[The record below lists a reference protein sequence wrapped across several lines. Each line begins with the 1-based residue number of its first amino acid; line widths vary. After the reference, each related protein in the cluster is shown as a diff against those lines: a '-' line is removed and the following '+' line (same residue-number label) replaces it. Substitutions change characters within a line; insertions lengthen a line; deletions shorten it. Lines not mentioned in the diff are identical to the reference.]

1 MLPRYHPR
9 ATPTHNNPVQRTVG
23 LLRCPTAAEL
33 RRWANRSLNFKL
45 PFGKRNQMLP
55 DEADAPVFGL
65 ISSLICRFLAVAIF
79 TCCPVQGNAAITLTD
94 STVPF
99 WDISG
104 TITKADLQDL
114 DRAVALM
121 SKTKATP
128 IFRLNSPGGDV
139 EVAIAIGRQ
148 LRRFQAHAITYN
160 QGKCLSAC
168 VFILAG
174 AVKRSLSNTVG
185 IHRPYSSNTDQKDYQ
200 VTQASQRRL
209 AKLAKEYL
217 EEMNISASMYDAMVT
232 IPPEKMRLLSEAEL
246 ESYGLLEVD
255 PVQQELEDAFEARKY
270 SISKVEFLK
279 RKAEVNV
286 VCARE
291 FRHGS
296 SV

>member
-1 MLPRYHPR
+1 MP
-9 ATPTHNNPVQRTVG
+9 A
-23 LLRCPTAAEL
+23 
-33 RRWANRSLNFKL
+33 RRSHF
-45 PFGKRNQMLP
+45 PEFGKVL
-55 DEADAPVFGL
+55 
-65 ISSLICRFLAVAIF
+65 SLICRFLAVATF
-79 TCCPVQGNAAITLTD
+79 ACYPVVGNAAITLTNG
-94 STVPF
+94 TVPL

-114 DRAVALM
+114 DRAIALM

-148 LRRFQAHAITYN
+148 LRRFQAQAVTYN

-174 AVKRSLSNTVG
+174 AVKRTLSDTIG
-185 IHRPYSSNTDQKDYQ
+185 IHRPYSSSTEQNDYR
-200 VTQASQRRL
+200 VTQASHRRL

-217 EEMNISASMYDAMVT
+217 EEMNISPSMYDAMVT

-246 ESYGLLEVD
+246 ESYGFLEVD
-255 PVQQELEDAFEARKY
+255 PVQQKLEDAFEARKY
-270 SISKVEFLK
+270 SLSKTEFLK

-291 FRHGS
+291 FRSGS
-296 SV
+296 TSGDFAGYSRCRDSVLAAKRAAP